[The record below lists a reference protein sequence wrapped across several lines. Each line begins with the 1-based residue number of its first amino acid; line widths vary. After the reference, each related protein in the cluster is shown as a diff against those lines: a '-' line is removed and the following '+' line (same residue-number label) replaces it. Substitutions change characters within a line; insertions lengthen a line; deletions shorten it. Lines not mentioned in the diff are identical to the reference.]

1 VSAAG
6 PRSFCTSCR
15 DGHPARHRPC
25 PPRLNAAVACGSR
38 DPAPRPAA
46 RRTSC
51 HVRGGSAGTTTC
63 PRWWPACGRR
73 PDTCPGGSLPRT
85 PAWHRH
91 EPGQVCRTTAVR
103 TPAVRT
109 AVVPEAADGQ
119 AADRSCSLQPPLP
132 FLKAGPAA
140 RQRHDGHRGTG
151 LTLTARVA
159 RAVTAAG
166 GEPYQEA
173 VVRGTVPGTGG
184 RSDSRTGP
192 DPDGGSGLVIATAAM
207 PIPEA
212 INPITTT
219 PRTTGHRGRSRR
231 QSVWPAA
238 ADRSMAP
245 GELHA
250 TDQEGGEAQEEAI
263 EPLDVFGRSQ
273 KAPEQQQPTHG
284 QAEVRGGEGAAV
296 HRSFLV
302 GREQAASESATTPH
316 RGHIRPEDHR
326 PQRSPSVQHRARSLA
341 DSG

>member
-1 VSAAG
+1 
-6 PRSFCTSCR
+6 
-15 DGHPARHRPC
+15 
-25 PPRLNAAVACGSR
+25 
-38 DPAPRPAA
+38 
-46 RRTSC
+46 
-51 HVRGGSAGTTTC
+51 
-63 PRWWPACGRR
+63 
-73 PDTCPGGSLPRT
+73 
-85 PAWHRH
+85 
-91 EPGQVCRTTAVR
+91 
-103 TPAVRT
+103 
-109 AVVPEAADGQ
+109 
-119 AADRSCSLQPPLP
+119 
-132 FLKAGPAA
+132 
-140 RQRHDGHRGTG
+140 
-151 LTLTARVA
+151 
-159 RAVTAAG
+159 
-166 GEPYQEA
+166 
-173 VVRGTVPGTGG
+173 
-184 RSDSRTGP
+184 
-192 DPDGGSGLVIATAAM
+192 VIATAAM
-207 PIPEA
+207 PIPAA